1 MNVAGF
7 ARALVRMRK
16 PLGRFGVLGLVAALA
31 LGPAAPSLA
40 QSVGGSAPPPVVTER
55 TSPQG
60 TQALTRQ
67 ENTGARPKP
76 LGAELFESQ
85 GPTYGAT
92 IVDPDYV
99 LQPGDRVRVS
109 LYGGVQQDGELIID
123 SAGNV
128 VIPTVGPAQLAGIRA
143 GNVQAA
149 VTNAVRRTYNESV
162 QVYAAALAAAPLQVF
177 VTGPVVRPGGYAAAP
192 ADSIVTLLQ
201 RAGGIDPNRGSY
213 RHIRVVR
220 NGRVVANAD
229 LYEFLRSGTLPEIR
243 FQNGDAVVVGD
254 QGPVVSVEGTVR
266 APFTFEL
273 EGPATGAQILTYARP
288 RPETTHA
295 ALIGTRNRTPMAVY
309 LTLDQFASQPVQDGD
324 RVRFEKDVRAQQ
336 LAIRVDGAHEGPS
349 VFTVQRGTTVGQVL
363 AGVPIDRMA
372 DRSSI
377 YIRRESVRVTQKQM
391 LLESLARLERLALT
405 ASSSTPSEAQ
415 ARAAEAQFL
424 IQFVE
429 RARQAEP
436 LGIVTLAGQDLN
448 RVILEPDDVIVIPE
462 YSQVVT
468 ISGEVQAP
476 QSILH
481 RSNRVSDYV
490 KAAGGFTPRANKRQ
504 VLVLRQDGGIRED
517 GTVHPGDRILVLPKL
532 DSKIFQIIRDVTS
545 IISSAAVTALAIDRN

>member
-7 ARALVRMRK
+7 ARALVQMRK
-16 PLGRFGVLGLVAALA
+16 PLGRLGVLGLVAALA
-31 LGPAAPSLA
+31 FGSAAPSLA

-67 ENTGARPKP
+67 ETTGARPAP

-149 VTNAVRRTYNESV
+149 ITNAVRRTYNESV

-177 VTGPVVRPGGYAAAP
+177 VTGPVERPGGYAAAP

-213 RHIRVVR
+213 RNIRVVR
-220 NGRVVANAD
+220 NGRVIATAD
-229 LYEFLRSGTLPEIR
+229 LYEFLRAGTLPEVR
-243 FQNGDAVVVGD
+243 FQNGDAVVVDD

-273 EGPATGAQILTYARP
+273 EGPATGAQILTYSRP

-309 LTLDQFASQPVQDGD
+309 LTIEQFAAQPVQDGD
-324 RVRFEKDVRAQQ
+324 RVRFERDVRAQQ

-363 AGVPIDRMA
+363 AGVPIDPMA

-448 RVILEPDDVIVIPE
+448 RVLLEPDDVIVIPE

-517 GTVHPGDRILVLPKL
+517 GSVHPGDRILVLPKL

>member
-7 ARALVRMRK
+7 ARALVRMRT
-16 PLGRFGVLGLVAALA
+16 PLGRLGALGLVAALA
-31 LGPAAPSLA
+31 FGPAAPALA

-67 ENTGARPKP
+67 ETSGARPKP

-229 LYEFLRSGTLPEIR
+229 LYEFLRSGTLPDIR

-273 EGPATGAQILTYARP
+273 EGPATGAQILTYSRP

-363 AGVPIDRMA
+363 AGVPIDPMA

>member
-7 ARALVRMRK
+7 ARALVRTRK
-16 PLGRFGVLGLVAALA
+16 SLKTFGVAGLIAAFA
-31 LGPAAPSLA
+31 FGPMAPAAA
-40 QSVGGSAPPPVVTER
+40 QTAGSAPPVVTER
-55 TSPQG
+55 TSPEG
-60 TQALTRQ
+60 TQALTRSD
-67 ENTGARPKP
+67 ERGARPAP
-76 LGAELFESQ
+76 LGAELFASQ

-92 IVDPDYV
+92 IVDPAYI

-109 LYGGVQQDGELIID
+109 LYGGVQQDAELTID
-123 SAGNV
+123 SAGNI
-128 VIPTVGPAQLAGIRA
+128 VIPTVGPVKLAGVSA

-149 VTNAVRRTYNESV
+149 VTNGVRRTYNENV
-162 QVYAAALAAAPLQVF
+162 QVYAAAMAAAPLQVF
-177 VTGPVVRPGGYAAAP
+177 VTGPVVRPGGYAASP

-201 RAGGIDPNRGSY
+201 RAGGIDRNRGSY
-213 RHIRVVR
+213 RNIRVVR
-220 NGRVVANAD
+220 NGRVVADAD

-243 FQNGDAVVVGD
+243 FQNGDAVVVGE
-254 QGPVVSVEGTVR
+254 QGPIVSVEGTVR

-295 ALIGTRNRTPMAVY
+295 ALIGTRNRTPIATYMP
-309 LTLDQFASQPVQDGD
+309 LDQFAAQPVQDGD
-324 RVRFEKDVRAQQ
+324 RIRFERDVRAQQ
-336 LAIRVDGAHEGPS
+336 LAIRVDGAHDGPS

-363 AGVPIDRMA
+363 AGVPIDPMA

-405 ASSSTPSEAQ
+405 ASSSTPGEAE

-424 IQFVE
+424 LQFVD

-448 RVILEPDDVIVIPE
+448 RVLLEPDDVIVIPE

-476 QSILH
+476 QSILF
-481 RSNRVSDYV
+481 RSNRVADYV

-504 VLVLRQDGGIRED
+504 ILVLRQDGGIRED
-517 GTVHPGDRILVLPKL
+517 GTVRPGDRILVLPKL